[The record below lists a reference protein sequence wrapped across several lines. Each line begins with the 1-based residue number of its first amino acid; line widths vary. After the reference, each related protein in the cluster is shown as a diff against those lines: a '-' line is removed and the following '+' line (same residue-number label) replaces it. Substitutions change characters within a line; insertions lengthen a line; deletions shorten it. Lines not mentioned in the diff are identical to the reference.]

1 MTDTT
6 LALLG
11 DHEAAKRLTEKGV
24 LLMQGDWVKTPGAPI
39 ESFEELTKYVGKY
52 VLADLSTESQECY
65 RVALLKRLVSIPV
78 DGRTAVLYSG
88 KAQRSYIR
96 EHSYIRKHG
105 PACRELE
112 SHRRD

>member
-1 MTDTT
+1 MNEQLSFLDAEPK
-6 LALLG
+6 L
-11 DHEAAKRLTEKGV
+11 
-24 LLMQGDWVKTPGAPI
+24 GDWVKTPGAPI

-52 VLADLSTESQECY
+52 VLEDLSTESQECY
-65 RVALLKRLVSIPV
+65 RVALLERLVSIPV

-105 PACRELE
+105 PACREVE
-112 SHRRD
+112 SHRRNSNG